1 VTDRKQSASGNS
13 FNGKIQEYVDK
24 NRFSSSAPED
34 TVVRICDG
42 VINKAK
48 NATKVVNDVTSDYLS
63 SGNGAAVAPKLIS
76 DTLRDIVDLDI
87 CGKVVSN
94 AETAKKKSLA
104 LLLHTI
110 GEHPAK
116 TAESMMIDQMKEI
129 IGFNFTEISFAQKE
143 SVQQAF
149 MSVVQRIAH
158 NPRSVMDELL
168 EYRICELLDLYSE
181 MNQCFVYLVDEYSG
195 VPVSSGKALRL
206 NISSSIAKMLL
217 PPTLMAMRSNF
228 PLGIIP
234 LLGITLEDLPQQWST
249 RTVHPLL
256 DTTYKYQILNIQ

>member
-1 VTDRKQSASGNS
+1 MLKQQ
-13 FNGKIQEYVDK
+13 K
-24 NRFSSSAPED
+24 
-34 TVVRICDG
+34 
-42 VINKAK
+42 
-48 NATKVVNDVTSDYLS
+48 
-63 SGNGAAVAPKLIS
+63 
-76 DTLRDIVDLDI
+76 
-87 CGKVVSN
+87 
-94 AETAKKKSLA
+94 KKKSIA

-143 SVQQAF
+143 SVQKAF

-158 NPRSVMDELL
+158 NPRSVMEELL